1 MRGAVLKIGD
11 DEYPLTEV
19 TLSAHQSKEDDEHFL
34 TVNLFADTE
43 GLSRAGFAINSIT
56 FRGLRE
62 VHGLQDLSFVL
73 GPDSDDPLNEL
84 GESVICKPG
93 RVLELER
100 LSLKFGQVSGD
111 RIDAHMEAV
120 CSDEGALWGLSRAVS
135 QRRSKDR
142 PNQCFHPT
150 RWGRAAES
158 LTVRHS
164 SLFHGS
170 SR

>member
-19 TLSAHQSKEDDEHFL
+19 TLTAHQSKEDDAHFL

-43 GLSRAGFAINSIT
+43 ELSRAGFAINSIT

-62 VHGLQDLSFVL
+62 VHELQDRSFVL
-73 GPDSDDPLNEL
+73 GPDSDDPL
-84 GESVICKPG
+84 
-93 RVLELER
+93 LER

-120 CSDEGALWGLSRAVS
+120 CSDEGALWLVESS
-135 QRRSKDR
+135 FTRRSKDR
-142 PNQCFHPT
+142 LNRRFHPT
-150 RWGRAAES
+150 RWGRVAGS